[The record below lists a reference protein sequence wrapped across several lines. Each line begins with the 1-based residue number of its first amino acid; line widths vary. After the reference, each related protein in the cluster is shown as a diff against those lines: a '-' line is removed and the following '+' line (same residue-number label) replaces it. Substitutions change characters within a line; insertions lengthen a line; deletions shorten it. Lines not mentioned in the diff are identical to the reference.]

1 MTWTLEMPEAV
12 MQQLEVEAKQLRVTP
27 QELAIMKLQRDFE
40 APTTLSDD
48 EFEQLAREV
57 VRDNREV
64 LERLA

>member
-1 MTWTLEMPEAV
+1 MTLTLEVPEAV
-12 MQQLEVEAKQLRVTP
+12 AQQLENEAQQLRVTP
-27 QELAIMKLQRDFE
+27 QQLAIMKLQRDFE

-48 EFEQLAREV
+48 EFEKLAREV